1 MNHETRQ
8 RQRAAELAAAQVQCE
23 VHDLNR
29 AAETA
34 LEPMS
39 AAITAVGTL
48 DHPELKLRLWA
59 LKAEWLRTVRAY
71 TRELERGVEK
81 RQELTRMHGVVRDM
95 HAHSQAERTL
105 PRELRIQRAVKR
117 TLAAHGPLTHLA
129 VATELPDAS

>member
-1 MNHETRQ
+1 MNHDARR
-8 RQRAAELAAAQVQCE
+8 RQRAAELAAVQVQLE
-23 VHDLNR
+23 SQDVRKLAESLLPLMHDVLQR
-29 AAETA
+29 
-34 LEPMS
+34 LE
-39 AAITAVGTL
+39 AK
-48 DHPELKLRLWA
+48 DHGELKERLF
-59 LKAEWLRTVRAY
+59 KVRELWRKETHAY
-71 TRELERGVEK
+71 VRELERGVEK